1 VSSSSKKP
9 EEVLQKLRTII
20 CELTGSLVCD
30 VKPEANFIEDLGVD
44 SLDVVEIIME
54 AEEEFDIRIDDE
66 EAETVKT
73 VQDAVNLII
82 KKTGP

>member
-9 EEVLQKLRTII
+9 EEVFQKLRTIV
-20 CELTGSLVCD
+20 CELTGSAEGD
-30 VKPEANFIEDLGVD
+30 VKLESDFIEGLGVD

-73 VQDAVNLII
+73 VQDAVNLVL

>member
-20 CELTGSLVCD
+20 CELTGSLESD